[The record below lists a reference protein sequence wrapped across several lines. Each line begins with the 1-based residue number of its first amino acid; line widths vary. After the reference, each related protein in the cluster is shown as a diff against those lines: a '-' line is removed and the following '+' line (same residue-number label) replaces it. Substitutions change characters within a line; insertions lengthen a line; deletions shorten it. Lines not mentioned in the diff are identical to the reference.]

1 MMYNYSVFLG
11 PYATRALNAD
21 WERSETMIR
30 KNQKFLN
37 QLNVLSDGIVVLA
50 SYLFSSW
57 LWLDVIKNHTVNLA
71 SISRGTV
78 LAAVIY
84 ALWTALIL
92 GLFGV
97 YNTTRTHRNKK
108 ELRSILAANAV
119 ALAGIAAMLF
129 VFRLEDFSRGVLAVY
144 YVTSSILLYVKRYVL
159 RRILRRMRAKGF
171 NLKHMLVIGS
181 GDLARRYMESAK
193 ADKTLGINISDHL
206 TPGPGFAE
214 LLEEKLHGDAVDE
227 VIMALEPSELGATEE
242 IIVICEKSGTK
253 ISVIPFYNDIIPTR
267 PTIDVVGPMKLIRL
281 RTTPLDEPF
290 NAVLKRGFDIVASA
304 LMLIVA
310 SPIMLL
316 TALLIKL
323 SSPGPILFKQ
333 ERVGYNKKIFTML
346 KFRSMRVNDREESG
360 WSKNSD
366 SRRTWIG
373 SIIRKCSIDELPQLL
388 NVLKGDMSLVG
399 PRPEIPFFVEQFR
412 ETVPLYMVK
421 NQVRPG
427 ITGWAQV
434 NGLRGDT
441 SIPERIRH
449 DLWYIENWSFR
460 LDIVILLRTVFGG
473 MINQEKLGKAASEEE
488 AA

>member
-1 MMYNYSVFLG
+1 
-11 PYATRALNAD
+11 
-21 WERSETMIR
+21 MIR
-30 KNQKFLN
+30 KNQKFFN
-37 QLNVLSDGIVVLA
+37 RLNVLSDGIVVVA
-50 SYLFSSW
+50 CYLFSSW
-57 LWLDVIKNHTVNLA
+57 LWLDVIRRGTVNLA

-78 LAAVIY
+78 LAAVLY
-84 ALWTALIL
+84 ALWTVLML

-144 YVTSSILLYVKRYVL
+144 YVTSSILLYVKRYVI
-159 RRILRRMRAKGF
+159 RRILRRMRSKGY

-181 GDLARRYMESAK
+181 GDLAARYIESAR
-193 ADKTLGINISDHL
+193 ADKALGINISDHL
-206 TPGPGFAE
+206 TPGPGFAA
-214 LLEEKLHGDAVDE
+214 LLEEKLHDDAVDE
-227 VIMALEPSELGATEE
+227 VIMALEPSELGSTEE
-242 IIVICEKSGTK
+242 IIAICEKSGTK

-290 NAVLKRGFDIVASA
+290 NAFLKRGFDIMASA
-304 LMLIVA
+304 LMLIIA
-310 SPIMLL
+310 SPVMLL
-316 TALLIKL
+316 TALLVKL

-346 KFRSMRVNDREESG
+346 KFRSMRVNDKEETG
-360 WSKNSD
+360 WSKTSD
-366 SRRTWIG
+366 NRRTWIG
-373 SIIRKCSIDELPQLL
+373 SFIRKCSIDELPQLL

-399 PRPEIPFFVEQFR
+399 PRPEVPFYVEQFR

-441 SIPERIRH
+441 SIPDRIKH

-460 LDIVILLRTVFGG
+460 LDIVILFRTVFGG
-473 MINQEKLGKAASEEE
+473 MINQEKMGKAASEEE